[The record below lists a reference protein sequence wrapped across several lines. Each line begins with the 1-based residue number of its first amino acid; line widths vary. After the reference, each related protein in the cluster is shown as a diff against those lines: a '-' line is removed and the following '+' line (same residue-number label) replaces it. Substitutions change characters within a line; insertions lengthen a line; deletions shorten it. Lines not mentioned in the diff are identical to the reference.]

1 MNSTHSPATRRDLE
15 RWIGAVIIPPYR
27 PAGGFEPDSP
37 ERRPSAEYLR
47 RFPPACLIGFGR
59 RLSDG
64 ATIEG
69 MGAGLNALAD
79 ECVELGGERPS
90 LCADLER
97 GAGYHLPGSTLLP
110 PARAVFE
117 AEAQRPGSLF
127 DAGFLTGLEARAAGI
142 DLVLAPVLDV
152 NSNPANPIISVR
164 AFGTEP
170 GPVAQGAAAFL
181 EGLDAAGAGAS
192 LKHFPGHGDTAVD
205 SHVDLPL
212 VDRSLAELQALELA
226 PWRGFF
232 DLPVARRMRDRLT
245 VMVGHLDVPALT
257 GEAGLPATLSA
268 RSNAWLATEGFEGV
282 VLSDALE
289 MGSVAELPDVGVR
302 ALSAGCDGLLIPVDE
317 LALAEE
323 LLEAAEC
330 GRLEAEVLRRAAERM
345 QRMRAALAAAPQPD
359 AGAAERLGNG
369 EQLATELVLAA
380 LSGQPGVA
388 AGAGLAGSAIELAG
402 QADLVEGLV
411 DVGGLELTEDPSA
424 PLVLCLGG
432 VVLAGRGSAGAEAE
446 VELAAQK
453 QASAAQEGGRT
464 VLLIWFGARETLP
477 EWGTELDH
485 LWAWAPG
492 SATARGVV
500 ALLTGGSSSYLS

>member
-1 MNSTHSPATRRDLE
+1 MNQAPPPANRRELE

-27 PAGGFEPDSP
+27 PAGGFEPGSP
-37 ERRPSAEYLR
+37 ERRPSAAYLR
-47 RFPPACLIGFGR
+47 RFPPTCLIGFGR

-64 ATIEG
+64 ATIAG

-79 ECVELGGERPS
+79 ECVELGGQRPS

-127 DAGFLTGLEARAAGI
+127 DAGLLTGLEARAAGI

-152 NSNPANPIISVR
+152 NSNPVNPIISVR

-170 GPVAQGAAAFL
+170 GPVAAGATAFL

-212 VDRSLAELQALELA
+212 VDRSLAELEALELA

-232 DLPVARRMRDRLT
+232 DLPVARRMGARLT

-257 GEAGLPATLSA
+257 GEPGLPATLSA
-268 RSNAWLATEGFEGV
+268 RSNAWLAAAGFEGV
-282 VLSDALE
+282 VLSDGLE
-289 MGSVAELPDVGVR
+289 MGAVAQLPDLGVR
-302 ALSAGCDGLLIPVDE
+302 ALEAGCHGLLVPVDE
-317 LALAEE
+317 LALAEQ
-323 LLEAAEC
+323 LLEAVEG
-330 GRLEAEVLRRAAERM
+330 GRLDVEVLRQAAERM
-345 QRMRAALAAAPQPD
+345 QRMRAALVGAARPD
-359 AGAAERLGNG
+359 AGVAERVENG
-369 EQLATELVLAA
+369 ERLATELTLAGLA
-380 LSGQPGVA
+380 GQPGA
-388 AGAGLAGSAIELAG
+388 AAAAGLAGSAIELAG
-402 QADLVEGLV
+402 QADLVAGLV
-411 DVGGLELTEDPSA
+411 EVGGLELTRDPAA

-446 VELAAQK
+446 VEAEAQK
-453 QASAAQEGGRT
+453 QASAALEAGRR
-464 VLLIWFGARETLP
+464 VLLLWFGARETLP
-477 EWGTELDH
+477 EWGAGFDH

-500 ALLTGGSSSYLS
+500 ALLTGGSARLLS